1 MGGQLN
7 LSQLDS
13 QANEALKP
21 ERLGRYAT
29 DFVRSTSAGR
39 KVVNLGEYLRA
50 ENLNEA
56 FSPERMNKAVSDFAE
71 RTYRSAIDRIL
82 GKVSKYQ
89 SSDSEYRDKIRKYVA
104 RILEGDN
111 LGAEVN
117 EVTAN
122 WLRKLEYQDVNT
134 GKRGKSPLGF
144 NERSFGRST
153 VYIPRVAE
161 NVGIIVSQGIQ
172 DYIRVHELIETTDA
186 KPKGE
191 TEHEKMDA
199 TILDVLKEFSA
210 TNTRARQAYRGAI
223 SVYETRGEE
232 DPYFR
237 GVAKFYPI
245 REEIRSNVFSL
256 NNKTEEG
263 MLNLAA

>member
-1 MGGQLN
+1 MGGRLN

-56 FSPERMNKAVSDFAE
+56 FSPERMNRAVSGFAE

-89 SSDSEYRDKIRKYVA
+89 SSDSEYRDKVRKYVA

-117 EVTAN
+117 EAAAN
-122 WLRKLEYQDVNT
+122 WLRNLEYQFL
-134 GKRGKSPLGF
+134 PL
-144 NERSFGRST
+144 NSSLSGR
-153 VYIPRVAE
+153 
-161 NVGIIVSQGIQ
+161 QC
-172 DYIRVHELIETTDA
+172 
-186 KPKGE
+186 
-191 TEHEKMDA
+191 
-199 TILDVLKEFSA
+199 
-210 TNTRARQAYRGAI
+210 
-223 SVYETRGEE
+223 
-232 DPYFR
+232 
-237 GVAKFYPI
+237 
-245 REEIRSNVFSL
+245 
-256 NNKTEEG
+256 
-263 MLNLAA
+263 LAGSSCHVRLLPFL